1 MKDKTAHPIDTY
13 NEALIKQWGAT
24 PDPVEAFRLYKLSAD
39 LGFAGAQNN
48 LGDYYERGQVVPQSD
63 VGAVYWYTRAAERG
77 EPTAYL
83 GLASVLGNSD
93 AGDDVLIEA
102 LKYAFLAK
110 ELLPEGGNKDLAT
123 VLQGL
128 IAAKLSRSL
137 HDEFIQRVKNWE
149 PLFQEEHLV
158 SDSPA
163 FSPLNM
169 AELQAA
175 QIELAEQMQR
185 LADQPEDLASLW
197 AYCTQMERV
206 VPRDWNKLY
215 KMLANRR
222 QLPSGGWEP
231 ALPLILAAWHET
243 DAHQKQQRF
252 REHLQWAGSQDQ
264 LGMIGAY
271 LRSLD
276 EDEWFHH
283 SEL

>member
-1 MKDKTAHPIDTY
+1 MSDKVENARGLY
-13 NEALIKQWGAT
+13 LQALLKQWGEN
-24 PDPVEAFRLYKLSAD
+24 PDPKEAFRLYQTSAD

-48 LGDYYERGQVVPQSD
+48 LGDHYERGEAVPQSD

-93 AGDDVLIEA
+93 AGDDLLVEA

-149 PLFQEEHLV
+149 PLFQEEYLA

-169 AELQAA
+169 AELQAT
-175 QIELAEQMQR
+175 QIESAEQIQR
-185 LADQPEDLASLW
+185 LADQSEDLASLW
-197 AYCTQMERV
+197 AYCTQKERV
-206 VPRDWNKLY
+206 IPRDWNKLY
-215 KMLANRR
+215 KMLANSR

-243 DAHQKQQRF
+243 DADQKQQRF
-252 REHLQWAGSQDQ
+252 REHLEWADDQ
-264 LGMIGAY
+264 GQLFEVGQY

-276 EDEWFHH
+276 EHDWFHVD
-283 SEL
+283 EL

>member
-1 MKDKTAHPIDTY
+1 MTANSQNARDLY
-13 NEALIKQWGAT
+13 LQALLKQWGEN
-24 PDPVEAFRLYKLSAD
+24 PDPEEAFRLYQTSAD

-48 LGDYYERGQVVPQSD
+48 LGDHYERGEAVPQSD

-149 PLFQEEHLV
+149 PLFQEEYLA

-169 AELQAA
+169 AELQAT

-185 LADQPEDLASLW
+185 LADQPEDLTSLW
-197 AYCTQMERV
+197 AYCTQKERV
-206 VPRDWNKLY
+206 IPRDWNKLY
-215 KMLANRR
+215 KMLVNRR

-243 DAHQKQQRF
+243 DADQKQQRF
-252 REHLQWAGSQDQ
+252 REHLEWADLQGQ
-264 LGMIGAY
+264 LRKIGAY
-271 LRSLD
+271 LRSLH
-276 EDEWFHH
+276 EDDWFHH

>member
-1 MKDKTAHPIDTY
+1 MTANSQNARDLY
-13 NEALIKQWGAT
+13 LQALLKQWGEN
-24 PDPVEAFRLYKLSAD
+24 PDPEEAFRLYQTSAD

-48 LGDYYERGQVVPQSD
+48 LGDHYERGEAVPQSD

-149 PLFQEEHLV
+149 PLFQEEYLA

-163 FSPLNM
+163 FAPLNM
-169 AELQAA
+169 AELQAT

-185 LADQPEDLASLW
+185 LADQPEDLAYLW
-197 AYCTQMERV
+197 AYCTQKERV

-215 KMLANRR
+215 KMLVNRR
-222 QLPSGGWEP
+222 QLPSGRWEP

-243 DAHQKQQRF
+243 DADQKQQRF
-252 REHLQWAGSQDQ
+252 REHLEWAHDQ
-264 LGMIGAY
+264 GQLLEVDQY

-276 EDEWFHH
+276 EHDWFHVD
-283 SEL
+283 EL

>member
-222 QLPSGGWEP
+222 KLPSGRWEP
-231 ALPLILAAWHET
+231 ALPLILASWHET
-243 DAHQKQQRF
+243 DADQKQQRF
-252 REHLQWAGSQDQ
+252 REHLEWAGSQDQ

>member
-1 MKDKTAHPIDTY
+1 MSDKADNARELY
-13 NEALIKQWGAT
+13 LQALLKQWGEN
-24 PDPVEAFRLYKLSAD
+24 PDPKEAFRLYQTSAD

-48 LGDYYERGQVVPQSD
+48 LGDHYERGEVVPQSD
-63 VGAVYWYTRAAERG
+63 VGAVFWYTRAAERG

-83 GLASVLGNSD
+83 GLASVLGKSD
-93 AGDDVLIEA
+93 AGDDLLIEA

-149 PLFQEEHLV
+149 PLFQEEYLA

-163 FSPLNM
+163 FAPLNM
-169 AELQAA
+169 AELQAT

-185 LADQPEDLASLW
+185 LADQPEDLAYLW
-197 AYCTQMERV
+197 AYCTQKERV

-215 KMLANRR
+215 KMLVNRR

-231 ALPLILAAWHET
+231 ALPLILAA
-243 DAHQKQQRF
+243 
-252 REHLQWAGSQDQ
+252 
-264 LGMIGAY
+264 
-271 LRSLD
+271 
-276 EDEWFHH
+276 
-283 SEL
+283 

>member
-1 MKDKTAHPIDTY
+1 MSDKAENARGLY
-13 NEALIKQWGAT
+13 LEALLKQWGENPEPA
-24 PDPVEAFRLYKLSAD
+24 VAFRIYQASAD

-48 LGDYYERGQVVPQSD
+48 LGDHYERGEAVPQSD

-163 FSPLNM
+163 FSPLNV
-169 AELQAA
+169 ADLQAA
-175 QIELAEQMQR
+175 QIEMAEQIQR
-185 LADQPEDLASLW
+185 LADQPVDLASLW
-197 AYCTQMERV
+197 AYCTQKQKV
-206 VPRDWNKLY
+206 IPRDWNKLY
-215 KMLANRR
+215 KMLVNKR

-252 REHLQWAGSQDQ
+252 REHLEWAHDQ
-264 LGMIGAY
+264 GQLLEVDQY

-276 EDEWFHH
+276 ELDWFHID
-283 SEL
+283 EL

>member
-1 MKDKTAHPIDTY
+1 MNDKAKDARELY
-13 NEALIKQWGAT
+13 VQALLKQWGEN
-24 PDPVEAFRLYKLSAD
+24 PDPAEAFRLYQASAD

-48 LGDYYERGQVVPQSD
+48 LGDHYERGQVVPHTD

-83 GLASVLGNSD
+83 GLASVLGNCEV
-93 AGDDVLIEA
+93 GDDLLIEA
-102 LKYAFLAK
+102 LKYAVLAK
-110 ELLPEGGNKDLAT
+110 ALLPNGGNKDLAV
-123 VLQGL
+123 VLEGL
-128 IAAKLSRSL
+128 IAAKLSGKAQVELSTRIL
-137 HDEFIQRVKNWE
+137 NWE
-149 PLFQEEHLV
+149 PLMQEEYLQ

-163 FSPLNM
+163 FTPLDM
-169 AELQAA
+169 AELNSTQTD
-175 QIELAEQMQR
+175 LAEQKQVVD
-185 LADQPEDLASLW
+185 DQPEDLDSLW
-197 AYCTQMERV
+197 SYCNQKERV
-206 VPRDWNKLY
+206 VPRDWNKFY

-243 DAHQKQQRF
+243 DADQKKQRF
-252 REHLQWAGSQDQ
+252 LEHLEWAGTQDQ

-276 EDEWFHH
+276 EAEWFHH

>member
-1 MKDKTAHPIDTY
+1 MSDKAANARDVY
-13 NEALIKQWGAT
+13 LQALLKQWGEDQ
-24 PDPVEAFRLYKLSAD
+24 DPEEAFRLYQTSAD

-48 LGDYYERGQVVPQSD
+48 LGDHYERGEVVPQSD
-63 VGAVYWYTRAAERG
+63 VGAVFWYTRAAERG

-93 AGDDVLIEA
+93 AGDDLLIEA

-149 PLFQEEHLV
+149 PLFQEEFLQA
-158 SDSPA
+158 DNPA
-163 FSPLNM
+163 FSPLEDE
-169 AELQAA
+169 ELLAM
-175 QIELAEQMQR
+175 QID
-185 LADQPEDLASLW
+185 LADQIKRVDNQPESLDSLW
-197 AYCTQMERV
+197 SYCTQKDRV
-206 VPRDWNKLY
+206 IPRDWNKLY

-231 ALPLILAAWHET
+231 PLPLILAAWHET

-252 REHLQWAGSQDQ
+252 REHLRWAHEQGQ
-264 LGMIGAY
+264 LLEVSKH

-276 EDEWFHH
+276 ELDWFHFD
-283 SEL
+283 EL

>member
-1 MKDKTAHPIDTY
+1 MTANAQNARDLY
-13 NEALIKQWGAT
+13 LQALLMQWGEN
-24 PDPVEAFRLYKLSAD
+24 PDPKEAFRLYQLSAD

-48 LGDYYERGQVVPQSD
+48 LGDHYERGHVVPQSD

-137 HDEFIQRVKNWE
+137 HDEFTQRVKNWE
-149 PLFQEEHLV
+149 PLFQEEYLA

-169 AELQAA
+169 DELQPA
-175 QIELAEQMQR
+175 QFELAEQMLR
-185 LADQPEDLASLW
+185 LADQPENLVSLW
-197 AYCTQMERV
+197 AYCTQNNRV

-243 DAHQKQQRF
+243 DSDQKQLRF
-252 REHLQWAGSQDQ
+252 REHLEWAGSQDQ
-264 LGMIGAY
+264 LEMIGAY

-276 EDEWFHH
+276 EADWFHT

>member
-1 MKDKTAHPIDTY
+1 MTDKADQSRLLYDH
-13 NEALIKQWGAT
+13 ALLKQWGEN
-24 PDPVEAFRLYKLSAD
+24 PDPAKAFRLYQESAD

-48 LGDYYERGQVVPQSD
+48 LGDHYERGQVVPQSD

-93 AGDDVLIEA
+93 AGDDLLIEA

-128 IAAKLSRSL
+128 IAAKLSRSS
-137 HDEFIQRVKNWE
+137 HEEFTHRVKNWE
-149 PLFQEEHLV
+149 PLCQEEYLV
-158 SDSPA
+158 SDSPV
-163 FSPLNM
+163 FSPLDT
-169 AELQAA
+169 AA
-175 QIELAEQMQR
+175 LEATQIESAEQMQR

-197 AYCTQMERV
+197 AYCTQKERV

-215 KMLANRR
+215 KMLVNRL

-243 DAHQKQQRF
+243 DAEQKQQRF
-252 REHLQWAGSQDQ
+252 REHLEWAHDQ
-264 LGMIGAY
+264 GQLLEIGQY

-276 EDEWFHH
+276 ERDWFHVYD
-283 SEL
+283 L

>member
-1 MKDKTAHPIDTY
+1 MSDKAENARDVY
-13 NEALIKQWGAT
+13 LQALLKQWGED
-24 PDPVEAFRLYKLSAD
+24 PDPEEAFRLYQTSAD

-48 LGDYYERGQVVPQSD
+48 LGDHYERGEAVPQSD

-83 GLASVLGNSD
+83 GLASVLGNSN
-93 AGDDVLIEA
+93 AGDDLLIEA

-128 IAAKLSRSL
+128 IAAKLSRSS
-137 HDEFIQRVKNWE
+137 HDEFTNRLKNWE
-149 PLFQEEHLV
+149 PLFQEEYLQ

-163 FSPLNM
+163 FTPFDM
-169 AELQAA
+169 ADLHSTQTDF
-175 QIELAEQMQR
+175 AEQEQ
-185 LADQPEDLASLW
+185 AVDDTPEDLASLW
-197 AYCTQMERV
+197 AYCTQKERV

-215 KMLANRR
+215 KMLVNRR
-222 QLPSGGWEP
+222 QLPSSGWEP

-243 DAHQKQQRF
+243 DAEQKQQRF
-252 REHLQWAGSQDQ
+252 REHLEWAHDQ
-264 LGMIGAY
+264 GQLLEVGQY

-276 EDEWFHH
+276 ELDWFHID
-283 SEL
+283 EL

>member
-1 MKDKTAHPIDTY
+1 MSDKADNARGLY
-13 NEALIKQWGAT
+13 LQALLKQWGEN
-24 PDPVEAFRLYKLSAD
+24 PDPEEAFRLYHTSAD

-48 LGDYYERGQVVPQSD
+48 LGDHYERGEVVPQSD
-63 VGAVYWYTRAAERG
+63 VGAVFWYTRAAERG

-83 GLASVLGNSD
+83 GLASVLSNSD
-93 AGDDVLIEA
+93 AGDDLLIEA

-128 IAAKLSRSL
+128 IAAKLSRSS
-137 HDEFIQRVKNWE
+137 HYEFTQRVKNWE
-149 PLFQEEHLV
+149 PLFQEEYLA

-163 FSPLNM
+163 FTPLNI
-169 AELQAA
+169 AELQVAK
-175 QIELAEQMQR
+175 IEMAEHIKPID
-185 LADQPEDLASLW
+185 DQPESLDNLW
-197 AYCTQMERV
+197 SFCIQKDRV
-206 VPRDWNKLY
+206 VPKDWNKLY
-215 KMLANRR
+215 KMLANKR
-222 QLPSGGWEP
+222 QLPSGRWEP
-231 ALPLILAAWHET
+231 ALPLILASWHET
-243 DAHQKQQRF
+243 DADQKQQRF
-252 REHLQWAGSQDQ
+252 REHLEWAGSQDQ

>member
-1 MKDKTAHPIDTY
+1 MSDKAANARDVY
-13 NEALIKQWGAT
+13 LQALLKQWGEDQ
-24 PDPVEAFRLYKLSAD
+24 DPEEAFRLYQTSAD

-48 LGDYYERGQVVPQSD
+48 LGDHYERGEAVPQSD

-93 AGDDVLIEA
+93 AGDDLLVEA

-149 PLFQEEHLV
+149 PLFQEEYLA

-163 FSPLNM
+163 FTPLNM
-169 AELQAA
+169 AELQET

-197 AYCTQMERV
+197 AYCTQKERV
-206 VPRDWNKLY
+206 IPRDWNKLY
-215 KMLANRR
+215 KMLANSR

-243 DAHQKQQRF
+243 DADQKQQRF
-252 REHLQWAGSQDQ
+252 REHSEWADDQ
-264 LGMIGAY
+264 GQLFEVGQY

-276 EDEWFHH
+276 EHDWFHVD
-283 SEL
+283 EL

>member
-1 MKDKTAHPIDTY
+1 MSDKAENARDVY
-13 NEALIKQWGAT
+13 LQALLKQWGEDQ
-24 PDPVEAFRLYKLSAD
+24 DPEEAFRLYQTSAD

-48 LGDYYERGQVVPQSD
+48 LGDHYERGEVVPQSD
-63 VGAVYWYTRAAERG
+63 VAAVFWYTRAAERG

-93 AGDDVLIEA
+93 AGDDLLIEA

-149 PLFQEEHLV
+149 PLFQEEYLA

-169 AELQAA
+169 AELQAT
-175 QIELAEQMQR
+175 QIESAEQIQR
-185 LADQPEDLASLW
+185 LADQSEDLASLW
-197 AYCTQMERV
+197 AYCTQKERV
-206 VPRDWNKLY
+206 IPRDWNKLY
-215 KMLANRR
+215 KMLANSR

-243 DAHQKQQRF
+243 DADQKQQRF
-252 REHLQWAGSQDQ
+252 REHLEWANDQ
-264 LGMIGAY
+264 GQLFEVGQY

-276 EDEWFHH
+276 EHDWFHVD
-283 SEL
+283 EL